1 MSKLFY
7 LLSIIMLI
15 SCGEKPLEK
24 ITFRGQ
30 AFGTTY
36 LVQAYTNQN
45 LDLEKGIDSI
55 INLVNKSVNT
65 YLPDSDISKINRGD
79 TSVIVDQ
86 IFIDNFNLSS
96 EVYQKTKG
104 YFDPT
109 VGVLRNAYGFGD
121 TKPLK
126 VINNK
131 ALDSM
136 LNYVGFHKVKLT
148 EESKIWKEYPEIYFD
163 FNAVA
168 KGYGIDLIGDYLVSN
183 KIQNFLIE
191 LGGELLAKGVNLKKN
206 KTWTVGIENSF
217 STINDR
223 SYSTSI
229 MLKNIGMATSGNYR
243 KFRVDSISKKRY
255 VHTLNPLTGSAEK
268 SNITSA
274 TVLASTCAK
283 ADAYATSFM
292 AIGFEKSV
300 ELINEL
306 DDIEVYLTYSDQ
318 DNIQQFF
325 VTEGMKKIILD

>member
-1 MSKLFY
+1 MRKLIYFV
-7 LLSIIMLI
+7 LFTMLI
-15 SCGEKPLEK
+15 SCGEKSLEK
-24 ITFRGQ
+24 TTVRGQ
-30 AFGTTY
+30 AFGTTF
-36 LVQAYTNQN
+36 LIQAYTNQN
-45 LDLEKGIDSI
+45 LDLGKGIDSI
-55 INLVNKSVNT
+55 LNLVNKSVST

-86 IFIDNFNLSS
+86 IFIDNFNLSL
-96 EVYQKTKG
+96 EVYQRTEG

-109 VGVLRNAYGFGD
+109 IGVLRNAYGFGD

-126 VINNK
+126 VIDNK

-148 EESKIWKEYPEIYFD
+148 EDSKILKQYPEIYFD

-168 KGYGIDLIGDYLVSN
+168 KGYGIDLIGDYLASN

-206 KTWTVGIENSF
+206 KAWVVGIENTF

-223 SYSTSI
+223 SYSKSI
-229 MLKNIGMATSGNYR
+229 ILKDMGMATSGNYR

-268 SNITSA
+268 SDITSA
-274 TVLASTCAK
+274 TVLASTCAE

-292 AIGFEKSV
+292 ALGFKKSL
-300 ELINEL
+300 ELINKL
-306 DDIEVYLTYSDQ
+306 DDIEVYLTYSNH

>member
-1 MSKLFY
+1 MRKLIYFV
-7 LLSIIMLI
+7 LFTMLI
-15 SCGEKPLEK
+15 SCGEEPLEK
-24 ITFRGQ
+24 TTIRGQ
-30 AFGTTY
+30 AFGTTF
-36 LVQAYTNQN
+36 LIQAYTNQN
-45 LDLEKGIDSI
+45 LDLGKGIDSI
-55 INLVNKSVNT
+55 LNLVNKSVST

-86 IFIDNFNLSS
+86 IFIDNYNLSL
-96 EVYQKTKG
+96 EVYQRTEG

-109 VGVLRNAYGFGD
+109 IGVLRNAYGFGD

-126 VINNK
+126 VIDNK

-148 EESKIWKEYPEIYFD
+148 EDSKILKQHPEIYFD

-168 KGYGIDLIGDYLVSN
+168 KGYGIDLIGDYLASN

-206 KTWTVGIENSF
+206 KAWVVGIENSF

-229 MLKNIGMATSGNYR
+229 ILKDIGMATSGNYR

-268 SNITSA
+268 SDITSA
-274 TVLASTCAK
+274 TVLASTCAE

-292 AIGFEKSV
+292 ALGFKKSI

-306 DDIEVYLTYSDQ
+306 DDIGVYLTYSNH

>member
-1 MSKLFY
+1 MSKLVYFV
-7 LLSIIMLI
+7 LLTVLI

-24 ITFRGQ
+24 TTVRGQ
-30 AFGTTY
+30 AFGTTFSI
-36 LVQAYTNQN
+36 QAYTNQN
-45 LDLEKGIDSI
+45 IDLEKGIDSI
-55 INLVNKSVNT
+55 LNLVNKSVST

-96 EVYQKTKG
+96 EVYQKTEG

-109 VGVLRNAYGFGD
+109 IGVLRNAYGFGD
-121 TKPLK
+121 IKPLK
-126 VINNK
+126 VIDTK

-206 KTWTVGIENSF
+206 KTWLVGIENSF
-217 STINDR
+217 STMNDR

-229 MLKNIGMATSGNYR
+229 MLKDIGMATSGNYR

-274 TVLASTCAK
+274 TVLASSCAK

-292 AIGFEKSV
+292 ALGFEKSV

-306 DDIEVYLTYSDQ
+306 DDIEVYLTYNDQ

>member
-1 MSKLFY
+1 MRKLIYFV
-7 LLSIIMLI
+7 LFTMLI
-15 SCGEKPLEK
+15 SCGEKSLEK
-24 ITFRGQ
+24 TTVRGQ
-30 AFGTTY
+30 AFGTTF
-36 LVQAYTNQN
+36 LIQAYTNQN
-45 LDLEKGIDSI
+45 LDLGKGIDSI
-55 INLVNKSVNT
+55 LNLVNKSVST
-65 YLPDSDISKINRGD
+65 YVPDSDISKINRGD

-86 IFIDNFNLSS
+86 IFIDNFNLSL
-96 EVYQKTKG
+96 EVYQRTEG

-109 VGVLRNAYGFGD
+109 IGVLRNAYGFGD

-126 VINNK
+126 VIDNK

-148 EESKIWKEYPEIYFD
+148 EDSKILKQYPEIYFD

-168 KGYGIDLIGDYLVSN
+168 KGYGIDLIGDYLASN

-206 KTWTVGIENSF
+206 KAWVVGIENTF

-223 SYSTSI
+223 SYSKSI
-229 MLKNIGMATSGNYR
+229 ILKDMGMATSGNYR

-268 SNITSA
+268 SDITSA
-274 TVLASTCAK
+274 TVLASTCAE

-292 AIGFEKSV
+292 ALGFKKSV
-300 ELINEL
+300 ELINKL
-306 DDIEVYLTYSDQ
+306 DDIEVYLTYSNH

>member
-1 MSKLFY
+1 MSRLVYFV
-7 LLSIIMLI
+7 LLIMLI

-24 ITFRGQ
+24 LIIQGQ
-30 AFGTTY
+30 AFGTTFTI
-36 LVQAYTNQN
+36 QAYTHQN

-55 INLVNKSVNT
+55 LNSVNKSVST

-96 EVYQKTKG
+96 DVYQKTEG

-109 VGVLRNAYGFGD
+109 IGVLRNAYGFGD
-121 TKPLK
+121 TQPLN
-126 VINNK
+126 VLDTK
-131 ALDSM
+131 ALDSLM
-136 LNYVGFHKVKLT
+136 NYVGFHKVKLT
-148 EESKIWKEYPEIYFD
+148 EASKIIKERSEIYFD

-168 KGYGIDLIGDYLVSN
+168 KGYGIDLIGNYLISN
-183 KIQNFLIE
+183 GVQHFLIE
-191 LGGELLAKGVNLKKN
+191 LGGELLAKGINLKKN
-206 KTWTVGIENSF
+206 KAWVVGIENSF

-223 SYSTSI
+223 SYSTSL
-229 MLKNIGMATSGNYR
+229 MLKDVGMATSGNYR

-274 TVLASTCAK
+274 TVLASTCAE

-292 AIGFEKSV
+292 ALGFEKSLK
-300 ELINEL
+300 LINKLEH
-306 DDIEVYLTYSDQ
+306 IEVYLTYSNQ
-318 DNIQQFF
+318 DNIQQIF

>member
-1 MSKLFY
+1 
-7 LLSIIMLI
+7 
-15 SCGEKPLEK
+15 
-24 ITFRGQ
+24 
-30 AFGTTY
+30 
-36 LVQAYTNQN
+36 
-45 LDLEKGIDSI
+45 
-55 INLVNKSVNT
+55 
-65 YLPDSDISKINRGD
+65 LPDSDISKINRGD

-96 EVYQKTKG
+96 EVYQKTEG

-109 VGVLRNAYGFGD
+109 IGVLRNAYGFGD
-121 TKPLK
+121 IKPLK
-126 VINNK
+126 VIDTK

-206 KTWTVGIENSF
+206 KTWIVGIENSF

-229 MLKNIGMATSGNYR
+229 KLKDIGMATSGNYR
-243 KFRVDSISKKRY
+243 KYRVDSISKKRY

-292 AIGFEKSV
+292 ALGFEKSL

-306 DDIEVYLTYSDQ
+306 DDIEVYLTYNDQ

>member
-1 MSKLFY
+1 MRKLIYFV
-7 LLSIIMLI
+7 LFTMFI

-24 ITFRGQ
+24 TTVRGQ
-30 AFGTTY
+30 AFGTTF
-36 LVQAYTNQN
+36 LIQAYTNQN
-45 LDLEKGIDSI
+45 LDLGKGIDSI
-55 INLVNKSVNT
+55 LNLVNKSVST

-86 IFIDNFNLSS
+86 IFIDNFNLSLQ
-96 EVYQKTKG
+96 VYQRTEG

-109 VGVLRNAYGFGD
+109 IGVLRNAYGFGD

-126 VINNK
+126 VIDNK

-148 EESKIWKEYPEIYFD
+148 EDSKILKQYPEIYFD

-168 KGYGIDLIGDYLVSN
+168 KGYGIDLIGDYLASN

-206 KTWTVGIENSF
+206 KAWVVGIENTF

-223 SYSTSI
+223 SYSKSI
-229 MLKNIGMATSGNYR
+229 ILKDMGMATSGNYR

-255 VHTLNPLTGSAEK
+255 IHTLNPLTGSAEK
-268 SNITSA
+268 TDITSA
-274 TVLASTCAK
+274 TVLASTCAE

-292 AIGFEKSV
+292 ALGFKKSV
-300 ELINEL
+300 ELINKL
-306 DDIEVYLTYSDQ
+306 DDIEVYLTYSNH

-325 VTEGMKKIILD
+325 ITEGMKKIILD

>member
-1 MSKLFY
+1 
-7 LLSIIMLI
+7 MLI
-15 SCGEKPLEK
+15 SCVKKPLE
-24 ITFRGQ
+24 ISIVRGK
-30 AFGTTY
+30 AFGTTF
-36 LVQAYTNQN
+36 LIQAYTNQN
-45 LDLEKGIDSI
+45 LDLGKGIDSI
-55 INLVNKSVNT
+55 LNLVNKSVST

-86 IFIDNFNLSS
+86 IFIDNFNLSL
-96 EVYQKTKG
+96 EVYQRTEG

-109 VGVLRNAYGFGD
+109 IGVLRNAYGFGD

-126 VINNK
+126 VIDNK

-148 EESKIWKEYPEIYFD
+148 EDSKILKQYPEIYFD

-168 KGYGIDLIGDYLVSN
+168 KGYGIDLIGDYLASN

-206 KTWTVGIENSF
+206 KAWVVGIENSF

-223 SYSTSI
+223 SYSKSI
-229 MLKNIGMATSGNYR
+229 ILKDMGMATSGNYR

-268 SNITSA
+268 SDITSA
-274 TVLASTCAK
+274 TVLASTCAE

-292 AIGFEKSV
+292 ALGFKKSV
-300 ELINEL
+300 ELINKL
-306 DDIEVYLTYSDQ
+306 DDIEVYLTYSNH

>member
-1 MSKLFY
+1 
-7 LLSIIMLI
+7 MLI
-15 SCGEKPLEK
+15 SCGEKSLEK
-24 ITFRGQ
+24 TTVRGQ
-30 AFGTTY
+30 AFGTTF
-36 LVQAYTNQN
+36 LIQAYTNQN
-45 LDLEKGIDSI
+45 LDLGKGIDSI
-55 INLVNKSVNT
+55 LNLVNKSVST
-65 YLPDSDISKINRGD
+65 YVPDSDISKINRGD

-86 IFIDNFNLSS
+86 IFIDNFNLSL
-96 EVYQKTKG
+96 EVYQRTEG

-109 VGVLRNAYGFGD
+109 IGVLRNAYGFGD

-126 VINNK
+126 VIDNK

-148 EESKIWKEYPEIYFD
+148 EDSKILKQYPEIYFD

-168 KGYGIDLIGDYLVSN
+168 KGYGIDLIGDYLASN

-206 KTWTVGIENSF
+206 KAWVVGIENTF

-223 SYSTSI
+223 SYSKSI
-229 MLKNIGMATSGNYR
+229 ILKDMGMATSGNYR

-268 SNITSA
+268 SDITSA
-274 TVLASTCAK
+274 TVLASTCAE

-292 AIGFEKSV
+292 ALGFKKSV
-300 ELINEL
+300 ELINKL
-306 DDIEVYLTYSDQ
+306 DDIEVYLTYSNH

>member
-1 MSKLFY
+1 MSL
-7 LLSIIMLI
+7 
-15 SCGEKPLEK
+15 
-24 ITFRGQ
+24 
-30 AFGTTY
+30 
-36 LVQAYTNQN
+36 
-45 LDLEKGIDSI
+45 
-55 INLVNKSVNT
+55 
-65 YLPDSDISKINRGD
+65 
-79 TSVIVDQ
+79 
-86 IFIDNFNLSS
+86 
-96 EVYQKTKG
+96 EVYQRTEG

-109 VGVLRNAYGFGD
+109 IGVLRNAYGFGD

-126 VINNK
+126 VIDNK

-148 EESKIWKEYPEIYFD
+148 KESKILKEHPEIYFD

-168 KGYGIDLIGDYLVSN
+168 KGYGIDLIGDYLASN

-206 KTWTVGIENSF
+206 KAWVVGIENSF

-229 MLKNIGMATSGNYR
+229 MLKDIGMATSGNYR
-243 KFRVDSISKKRY
+243 KFRIDSISKKRY
-255 VHTLNPLTGSAEK
+255 VHTLNPHTGSAEK

-274 TVLASTCAK
+274 TVLASTCAE

-292 AIGFEKSV
+292 ALGFKKSI
-300 ELINEL
+300 ELINKL
-306 DDIEVYLTYSDQ
+306 DDIEVYLTYSDH